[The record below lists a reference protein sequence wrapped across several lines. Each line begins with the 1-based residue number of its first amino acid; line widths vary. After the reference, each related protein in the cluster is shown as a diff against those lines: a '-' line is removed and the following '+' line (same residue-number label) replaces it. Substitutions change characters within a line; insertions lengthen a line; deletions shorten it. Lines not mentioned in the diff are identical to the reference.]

1 MINKKILLGC
11 IIISLLVACVI
22 SVFFS
27 VGFYSHFQAKLG
39 DFLYGGGQPLDNIV
53 IIAIDDESLQKLGR
67 WPWERGN
74 FTKLLGFLGESEVV
88 GFDVGFF
95 EPSSLSSDT
104 EFADA
109 VEKAGNVV
117 LPIEF
122 TEFEVEKAQMRGTNF
137 LRPIPQLEEA
147 AASLGYINVMTDADG
162 ITRAVNFD
170 ISDDYAPFAYTV
182 LKEYAPKRIEKQQRF
197 LINYISRP
205 GSYRTYSF
213 YGVLNNRYGR
223 SEFKNKLVLVGATA
237 PDLHDNYFVPTSYGV
252 AMPGVEINAN
262 IIQQLLTGKAL
273 HPASNYLTLFLIFLA
288 AIGVALVVFYF
299 SEVFSV
305 ALCVGAVLVYFF
317 ISIFAFDAG
326 LILNLVYI
334 PVTIVLAYT
343 SVMIFLYVS
352 ERKSRKKILGAF
364 EKYVSKNVIAHMLEH
379 PELLSLGGEK
389 RTITIFFSDI
399 RGFTSISERLSPEQL
414 VRLLNEYL
422 TEMTDIIFRHD
433 GVVDKYMGDAI
444 MAFWNA
450 PLDQKAHAEL
460 ACLTALEMEKHL
472 LELQKKWRSSG
483 VPEIDIGIGLNTG
496 SAVVGNM
503 GSYDRFDYT
512 AMGDTVNIGSRL
524 EGLNKYYGTRIIISE
539 NTLNSLKTGFG
550 ENAAIKTKNLLVRKL
565 DRVVVKGKKEP
576 VLIYELVEKEPAPEY
591 LHKIVEH
598 FERGLGFYFRQK
610 WDEAISE
617 FKISSKIKKQY
628 TGKSDSPS
636 ALFIER
642 CNYFKNYS
650 SSPGKRW
657 NGVWVMKSK

>member
-1 MINKKILLGC
+1 MRNNTSANKKTLLGC
-11 IIISLLVACVI
+11 ILASLFIAFI
-22 SVFFS
+22 ASVFFS

-39 DFLYGGGQPLDNIV
+39 DFLYGGEQPLDNVV
-53 IIAIDDESLQKLGR
+53 IIGIDDESLQKLGR

-74 FTKLLGFLGESEVV
+74 FTKLLNFLDQSEVV
-88 GFDVGFF
+88 GFDIGFF
-95 EPSSLSSDT
+95 EPSSLSSDS
-104 EFADA
+104 EFAAA

-122 TEFEVEKAQMRGTNF
+122 TEFKSEKNQMRGTKF
-137 LRPIPQLEEA
+137 LRPIPQLKDA

-162 ITRAVNFD
+162 ITRAVNFG
-170 ISDDYAPFAYTV
+170 ISGDYEPFAYAV
-182 LKEYAPKRIEKQQRF
+182 LREYVPKSVEKQERF
-197 LINYISRP
+197 LINYVGRP

-213 YGVLNNRYGR
+213 YDVLNRRYDK

-262 IIQQLLTGKAL
+262 IVQQLLTGKTL
-273 HPASNYLTLFLIFLA
+273 RPASDYLTIFLIFLA
-288 AIGVALVVFYF
+288 AVGVALAVFYF

-317 ISIFAFDAG
+317 ISIFAFDTG

-334 PVTIVLAYT
+334 PVTIVLVYT

-422 TEMTDIIFRHD
+422 AEMTDIIFRHD

-450 PLDQKAHAEL
+450 PLNQRDHAEL
-460 ACLTALEMEKHL
+460 ACLASLEMEKRL
-472 LELQKKWRSSG
+472 FELQKKWRSSG
-483 VPEIDIGIGLNTG
+483 VPEIDIGIGINTG
-496 SAVVGNM
+496 PAVVGNM
-503 GSYDRFDYT
+503 GSYERFDYT

-524 EGLNKYYGTRIIISE
+524 EALNKHYGTRIIISE
-539 NTLNSLKTGFG
+539 NTINALKR
-550 ENAAIKTKNLLVRKL
+550 KNLRSKKFLVRML

-576 VLIYELVEKEPAPEY
+576 VLLYELVAKEPAPEY
-591 LHKIVEH
+591 LHKMVEH
-598 FERGLGFYFRQK
+598 FEKGLDFYFSQK
-610 WDEAISE
+610 WDKAVSE
-617 FKISSKIKKQY
+617 FKISSKIKEQQ
-628 TGKSDSPS
+628 TGRSDSPS
-636 ALFIER
+636 VLFIER
-642 CNYFKNYS
+642 CDYFKKSS

-657 NGVWVMKSK
+657 NGVWVMKDK